1 MYLRN
6 LSKNNFFLFIFFCLL
21 ACSRAY
27 SSEEFNY
34 FSFIN
39 NLHSFSAS
47 FKQDTYKIDGSLF
60 SESSGNIL
68 YKKEAKYILNYK
80 SPNKIKFIS
89 DGQFITTYDEDL
101 EQAIIQNYGNKFKE
115 NIIDVMTD
123 ELLIKEKFSLKH
135 TIKEG
140 GHYIKFLPLK
150 SDIENNVFLL
160 VIHDGKIKEI
170 SFMND
175 FEQSVIM
182 KFENFKKNVRIL
194 DSSFKINIPKNFD
207 VIVDK

>member
-6 LSKNNFFLFIFFCLL
+6 PSKNNIFLFIFLCLL
-21 ACSRAY
+21 ACSKAY

-39 NLHSFSAS
+39 NLNSFSAS

-140 GHYIKFLPLK
+140 DHYIKFLPLK

-160 VIHDGKIKEI
+160 IIHDGKIKEI

>member
-1 MYLRN
+1 MAIDEFNLITGISVSIISFKVFNFFPIFPPGWSSLNDFLSNFLKLKTEQQRASPNAKDIVVEVVGIILN
-6 LSKNNFFLFIFFCLL
+6 LS
-21 ACSRAY
+21 
-27 SSEEFNY
+27 
-34 FSFIN
+34 
-39 NLHSFSAS
+39 AS
-47 FKQDTYKIDGSLF
+47 LWAG
-60 SESSGNIL
+60 
-68 YKKEAKYILNYK
+68 
-80 SPNKIKFIS
+80 KIKFIS

-135 TIKEG
+135 YIEERD
-140 GHYIKFLPLK
+140 HHIKFLPIK

-170 SFMND
+170 SFVND

>member
-1 MYLRN
+1 MYLKN
-6 LSKNNFFLFIFFCLL
+6 LSTNNFYLFILFCLF
-21 ACSRAY
+21 ACSKAY
-27 SSEEFNY
+27 SSDEFNY
-34 FSFIN
+34 FSFIS
-39 NLHSFSAS
+39 NLNSFSAS
-47 FKQDTYKIDGSLF
+47 FKQGTYKIDGSLF
-60 SESSGNIL
+60 SESSGNLL
-68 YKKEAKYILNYK
+68 YKKKAKYILNYK
-80 SPNKIKFIS
+80 RPNKIKFIS

-140 GHYIKFLPLK
+140 DHYIKFLPLK

-160 VIHDGKIKEI
+160 IIHDGKIKEI

-175 FEQSVIM
+175 FEKSVIM

-194 DSSFKINIPKNFD
+194 D
-207 VIVDK
+207 

>member
-21 ACSRAY
+21 ACSKSY

-39 NLHSFSAS
+39 NLNSFSAS

-80 SPNKIKFIS
+80 IPNKIKFIS

-135 TIKEG
+135 YIKERD
-140 GHYIKFLPLK
+140 HYIKFLPIK

-160 VIHDGKIKEI
+160 VIRDGKIKEI
-170 SFMND
+170 SFVND

>member
-1 MYLRN
+1 MYLKN
-6 LSKNNFFLFIFFCLL
+6 LSINNFFLFILFCILT
-21 ACSRAY
+21 CSKAY

-39 NLHSFSAS
+39 NLNSFSAS

-68 YKKEAKYILNYK
+68 YKKEAKYILDYK

-135 TIKEG
+135 YIEERD
-140 GHYIKFLPLK
+140 HHIKFLPIK

-170 SFMND
+170 SFVND